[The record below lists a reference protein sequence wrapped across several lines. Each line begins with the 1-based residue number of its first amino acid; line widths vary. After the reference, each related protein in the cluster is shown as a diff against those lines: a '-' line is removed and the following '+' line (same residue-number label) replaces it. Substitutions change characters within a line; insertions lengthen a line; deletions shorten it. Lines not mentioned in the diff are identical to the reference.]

1 MSEFRAEVH
10 QQPEAAERLLAAAPG
25 ALRQAAAALLRHR
38 PAGLVIAARGSSDHA
53 ATYAKYLFEIRN
65 GIPVA
70 LAAPSA
76 FTLYRRAPALRRF
89 GVLAISQ
96 SGCSDD
102 VVEVVAEARRQGAPT
117 VAITNDPDS
126 RLAGEAEH
134 VLDLGAGCERSV
146 PASKTYT
153 TSLLMLAML
162 SQAMHPDHVLAAAL
176 GKAPL
181 AIERS
186 LRLEPQLEQAGH
198 MLSGPRLA
206 VLGRGFNL
214 ATAQEVALK
223 VMETC
228 SVVAESRSVADFL
241 HGPIAVV
248 GPGFPVLLIAAAG
261 PTLGDMRALAGRL
274 TEVGARVV
282 MLTDG
287 SGGGSNAQTVVRV
300 RTGSPEVLTP
310 IPFAVAGQLL
320 ALRMAVGLGLDPAQ
334 PRGLRKVT
342 ITR

>member
-1 MSEFRAEVH
+1 MSRFRAEVH
-10 QQPEAAERLLAAAPG
+10 EQPEAAERLLAQGPG
-25 ALRQAAAALLRHR
+25 ALRAAAAALLRHR
-38 PAGLVIAARGSSDHA
+38 LAGLVIAARGSSDHA

-65 GIPVA
+65 RVPVA

-76 FTLYRRAPALRRF
+76 FTLYRRPPTLRRF

-96 SGCSDD
+96 SGSSED

-117 VAITNDPDS
+117 VVITNEPNS
-126 RLAGEAEH
+126 RLAAEAEH
-134 VLDLGAGCERSV
+134 VLDLAAGREHSV

-153 TSLLMLAML
+153 ASLLMLAML
-162 SQAMHPDHVLAAAL
+162 SQAMHPDPQLAAAL
-176 GKAPL
+176 DEVPP
-181 AIERS
+181 AIERV
-186 LRLEPQLEQAGH
+186 LQLEPPLERAGRV
-198 MLSGPRLA
+198 LLGPRLA

-214 ATAQEVALK
+214 ATAHEIALK

-241 HGPIAVV
+241 HGPIAMVR
-248 GPGFPVLLIAAAG
+248 PGFPALLIEAAG

-274 TEVGARVV
+274 TALGARVV
-282 MLTDG
+282 VLTDG
-287 SGGGSNAQTVVRV
+287 DGRAGEAEEVVRL
-300 RTGSPEVLTP
+300 RTGLPEVLTP

-320 ALRMAVGLGLDPAQ
+320 ALGMAVRLGVDPAR

-342 ITR
+342 VTR